1 MLQISC
7 LKLKFLLASLKDS
20 THHSSEKKE
29 REKYMN
35 ALHRNCFQN
44 GVTNVVI
51 HVYTEQVFHSAF
63 EAVIVCVSMSLE
75 LS

>member
-1 MLQISC
+1 
-7 LKLKFLLASLKDS
+7 
-20 THHSSEKKE
+20 
-29 REKYMN
+29 MN

-51 HVYTEQVFHSAF
+51 FTEQVLLSAF
-63 EAVIVCVSMSLE
+63 EAVIVCVSMSLK

>member
-1 MLQISC
+1 
-7 LKLKFLLASLKDS
+7 
-20 THHSSEKKE
+20 
-29 REKYMN
+29 MN

-51 HVYTEQVFHSAF
+51 YAEQVFLSAF

>member
-1 MLQISC
+1 
-7 LKLKFLLASLKDS
+7 
-20 THHSSEKKE
+20 
-29 REKYMN
+29 MN

-44 GVTNVVI
+44 EVTNIVI
-51 HVYTEQVFHSAF
+51 YMYTEQVFLSAF

>member
-51 HVYTEQVFHSAF
+51 YTEQVFHSAF